1 MLTHVSHTDAD
12 FICTDDNTVGKL
24 VGYIV
29 ESLVGKTSFRIFPDF
44 YFWLSGRHF
53 FWRAF
58 DNRLC
63 FDRLFLGQFQGWG
76 ILSVDGLEEGN
87 LLGGADGQ
95 KLIEILQLVKL
106 LCKPFRLGFL
116 YSMSIFRNLRVS
128 PPEEV

>member
-1 MLTHVSHTDAD
+1 MLGLNSHFMSCTASDKYKMLTHVSHTDAD

-24 VGYIV
+24 VGNIV
-29 ESLVGKTSFRIFPDF
+29 QSLVGKTPFRFFGDF

-53 FWRAF
+53 FCRPF
-58 DNRLC
+58 DTRC

-95 KLIEILQLVKL
+95 KLIEILQLFKL
-106 LCKPFRLGFL
+106 LCK
-116 YSMSIFRNLRVS
+116 VS
-128 PPEEV
+128 HNV